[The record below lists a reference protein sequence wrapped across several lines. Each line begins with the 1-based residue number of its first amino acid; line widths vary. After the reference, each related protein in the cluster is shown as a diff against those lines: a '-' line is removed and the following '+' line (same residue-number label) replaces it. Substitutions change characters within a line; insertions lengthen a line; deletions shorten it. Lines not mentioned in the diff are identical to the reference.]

1 MSSHKKKHVM
11 KLERIHIIATKM
23 VPELEELIY
32 EERLKEMHL
41 KTLKERRERGDLIT
55 IYKLIDNLEETD

>member
-1 MSSHKKKHVM
+1 M